1 MMSKDPHYLAI
12 IDLGSNSVRLKID
25 QIDETGA
32 THPTRYEKEY
42 VRLSSQM
49 GPEKVLKEEPIQRT
63 LSALQGF
70 RQIIDQY
77 QNIETLAVATAA
89 VRQANNQQQFLEQ
102 VKNTTGL
109 NIHVISGEREAYL
122 DYVGVSR
129 TLDIDKGLILDTGG
143 ASMELIL
150 VDNGAAEETIS
161 IPMGSVL
168 ISQHY
173 HLTDAIDPA
182 DLFDAVTRV
191 DLTLAKQQWLNR
203 IRHGEIIALGGSNRA
218 LAKVYRWQR
227 AQSPDQVL
235 PVHGLTMQSGE
246 ALDIMHQ
253 LLESNRQQRA
263 QVRGINKDRA
273 DVIIGGL
280 LPLMAIIRQQGIS
293 RIRFSNNGLR
303 EGLLMKYLDHQ
314 LNLAYLRAL

>member
-1 MMSKDPHYLAI
+1 MSKAPHYLAI

-25 QIDETGA
+25 QIDENGA
-32 THPTRYEKEY
+32 THPERYEKKY

-49 GPEKVLKEEPIQRT
+49 GPEKVLKEAPIQRT
-63 LSALQGF
+63 LAALTEF

-77 QNIETLAVATAA
+77 SNIQTLAVATAA
-89 VRQANNQQQFLEQ
+89 VRQANNQHQFLEQ
-102 VKNTTGL
+102 VKATTGL

-129 TLDIDKGLILDTGG
+129 TLKMDHGLILDTGG

-150 VDNGAAEETIS
+150 VENGAAEETIS
-161 IPMGSVL
+161 IPIGSVL
-168 ISQHY
+168 IAQRY
-173 HLTDAIDPA
+173 HLTDQIDPA
-182 DLFDAVTRV
+182 NLFDAVTRV
-191 DLTLAKQQWLNR
+191 DQILAEQQWLNR
-203 IRHGEIIALGGSNRA
+203 IRHGEVIALGGSNRA

-227 AQSPDQVL
+227 AQSPEEVMS
-235 PVHGLTMQSGE
+235 VHGLTMQSGE

-253 LLESNRQQRA
+253 LLESNCQQRA

-280 LPLMAIIRQQGIS
+280 LPLMAIIRQQAIS
-293 RIRFSNNGLR
+293 QIRFSNSGLR

-314 LNLAYLRAL
+314 LNLAHLQA

>member
-1 MMSKDPHYLAI
+1 MMSKEPHYLAI

-25 QIDETGA
+25 QIDENGA
-32 THPTRYEKEY
+32 THPERYEKEY

-49 GPEKVLKEEPIQRT
+49 GPEKVLKEAPIQRT
-63 LSALQGF
+63 LTALQGF

-77 QNIETLAVATAA
+77 QNIQTVAVATAA

-102 VKNTTGL
+102 VRSTTGL
-109 NIHVISGEREAYL
+109 SIHVISGEREAYL

-129 TLDIDKGLILDTGG
+129 SLNINRGLILDTGG
-143 ASMELIL
+143 ASMELIF

-161 IPMGSVL
+161 IPIGSVL

-173 HLTDAIDPA
+173 HLTDQINPA
-182 DLFDAVTRV
+182 NLFDAVTRV
-191 DLTLAKQQWLNR
+191 DQILAKQRWLNR
-203 IRHGEIIALGGSNRA
+203 IRQGEIIALGGSNRA

-227 AQSPDQVL
+227 AQSPDDVL

-253 LLESNRQQRA
+253 LLKSNRQQRA

-280 LPLMAIIRQQGIS
+280 LPLMAIIRQQNIS
-293 RIRFSNNGLR
+293 QIRFSNSGLR
-303 EGLLMKYLDHQ
+303 EGLLMKYLDQQ
-314 LNLAYLRAL
+314 LDLEKLRAL